1 MKNPLRKLL
10 RAYNYYLPTK
20 WQLKI
25 IFLMLGAVMVVSV
38 VFYTRLLVN
47 ELIVREQ
54 KTITLYA
61 DLCRHL
67 DVNKLEDM
75 IFLVEKVTPAI
86 SFPLIQ
92 TDGSDEP
99 AFPYTK
105 NTLNIDID
113 TSKSIQEQKEYL
125 QEMIKEMAKTYPPI
139 VIDIQ
144 TPDGNFKTKFYYKNS
159 VMIDKLKLFPFIEI
173 LIVSI
178 FIFLGYIAF
187 SNIRKTEESKVWVG
201 MAKEAAHQLGTPLSS
216 MLAWMEILKFSKDDP
231 KAVVD
236 TVSEMEKDIE
246 RLNMIAIRF
255 SKIGSLPEKKPEDI
269 SLLIESVCQYFEKRL
284 PHLGKHIEIQR
295 NMKEPLIV
303 AINAELFAWVLENL
317 LKNAAEAID
326 TKQGKV
332 VISMACS
339 IKNMVLITVTDNGKG
354 MSAKQKRQVFFP
366 GYTTKQRGWGL
377 GLSLSKRIVEEY
389 HKGRIYVKE
398 STPGKGTTFNIE
410 IPIE

>member
-1 MKNPLRKLL
+1 MKNFIRKLL
-10 RAYNYYLPTK
+10 QIYNYYLPTK

-47 ELIVREQ
+47 ELIIREQ
-54 KTITLYA
+54 KTINLYA

-105 NTLNIDID
+105 NTLNINID
-113 TSKSIQEQKEYL
+113 TSKSIPEQREYL
-125 QEMIKEMAKTYPPI
+125 KGLIKEMAKVYPPI

-144 TPDGNFKTKFYYKNS
+144 TPDGNFKTKFYYTNS
-159 VMIDKLKLFPFIEI
+159 VMIDKLKMFPFIEI

-216 MLAWMEILKFSKDDP
+216 MLAWMEILKYSKDDP
-231 KAVVD
+231 KAVMD
-236 TVSEMEKDIE
+236 TVSEMEKDID
-246 RLNMIAIRF
+246 RLNMIATRF
-255 SKIGSLPEKKPEDI
+255 SKIGSLPEKKPEDL
-269 SLLIESVCQYFEKRL
+269 SALIDGVCVYFEKRL
-284 PHLGKHIEIQR
+284 PHLGKHIEIRR
-295 NMKEPLIV
+295 NMKEPLMV
-303 AINAELFAWVLENL
+303 NINAELFAWVFENL
-317 LKNAAEAID
+317 LKNAAEAIE
-326 TKQGKV
+326 TKQGQV
-332 VISMACS
+332 TISMACS
-339 IKNMVLITVTDNGKG
+339 IKNTVLITVQDNGKG
-354 MSAKQKRQVFFP
+354 MTSKQKRQVFFP

-389 HKGRIYVKE
+389 HNGRIYVKE
-398 STPGKGTTFNIE
+398 SSPGRGTTFYIE
-410 IPIE
+410 IPIS